1 MGRRKHPLIEM
12 RAGAAKIAHP
22 CIVNTRIRV
31 SYLVDL
37 YRQYCDT
44 GLTDEEAFAEL
55 ASNYE
60 QLSIEELHA
69 ALDYWQAHPADIERE
84 ILEDEAAFAG
94 FEMLQRSLER
104 IYSQR

>member
-1 MGRRKHPLIEM
+1 M

-37 YRQYCDT
+37 YRQYRDT
-44 GLTDEEAFAEL
+44 GLSDEEAFAQL
-55 ASNYE
+55 ALNYE
-60 QLSIEELHA
+60 HLSTEALRA
-69 ALDYWQAHPADIERE
+69 ALDYWQANQDEIERE
-84 ILEDEAAFAG
+84 ILEDDAAFAG

-104 IYSQR
+104 IDSHR